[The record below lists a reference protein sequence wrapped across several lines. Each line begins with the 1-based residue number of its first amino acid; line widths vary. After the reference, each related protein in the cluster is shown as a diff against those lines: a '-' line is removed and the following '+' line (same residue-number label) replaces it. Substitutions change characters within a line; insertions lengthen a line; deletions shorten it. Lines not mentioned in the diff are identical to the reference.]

1 MMVSGKSDGG
11 DESNMNDGNDRNNES
26 NKNGD
31 NFNTK
36 AAAFDI

>member
-1 MMVSGKSDGG
+1 MVSGKSDGG

>member
-1 MMVSGKSDGG
+1 MVSDKSGGG

-26 NKNGD
+26 NKNGND
-31 NFNTK
+31 FNTK